1 MKYIDLSKLQTSPYS
16 AITNVVALDENGDI
30 IKAEN
35 INIENELTDYPTTE
49 EVNATLENYVT
60 KEELQNDYN
69 VIGEL
74 IPQPQLTGTTATA
87 DSKQYVYCGD
97 KTDRTNVVSQ
107 IFNNSKGANSYS
119 LAVTSWGKYQSN
131 GSSLLYFDMA
141 TSTTA
146 GMMSAD
152 MYNKLMNLNSGDTAT
167 KVVWGESSNI
177 NSYTT
182 AGVYDISGERRNAND
197 NLPILN
203 SNPGHTISARLY
215 VLDSSING
223 TGVDTDKCITQVLM
237 LSNRVGGDGNLYVR
251 TGRGSSIS
259 NLSWEQWGTLQ
270 QNINVGTITSYDNLI
285 DNGIYS
291 GVYTNGSTIFDTF
304 VMVVINNYAVAGQVG
319 AERTVSQFLYVTHID
334 GSVEFLRR
342 ASLISQYDGSL
353 RWYKWKGLFN
363 DSQYIYNL
371 PTAPD
376 MGKITKQVIYY
387 EHTDFTVPSGA
398 LNNLF
403 YNHIKNLISSNSYKV
418 EVFAEMAEYNSYN
431 NTSGLIGKIIA
442 EIYCYDSSYNFKKF
456 QKIWVNGNKGVK
468 IIQDLDIQ

>member
-1 MKYIDLSKLQTSPYS
+1 MKYIDLSKLPTSPYS
-16 AITNVVALDENGDI
+16 AITNVVALDSNGDI

-35 INIENELTDYPTTE
+35 INIENELTDYPTKE
-49 EVNATLENYVT
+49 EVNETLENYAT
-60 KEELQNDYN
+60 IERMENDFQ
-69 VIGEL
+69 VFGEFVDMAMPT
-74 IPQPQLTGTTATA
+74 PQPTGTTATA
-87 DSKQYVYCGD
+87 DSKKYVYCGD
-97 KTDRTNVVSQ
+97 GLTRV
-107 IFNNSKGANSYS
+107 FNNFSIEQQPTVVNFYKNNWGDNTNHLTQLLSASS
-119 LAVTSWGKYQSN
+119 SRAGVMTSE
-131 GSSLLYFDMA
+131 
-141 TSTTA
+141 
-146 GMMSAD
+146 

-167 KVVWGESSNI
+167 KVIWGESSNI

-304 VMVVINNYAVAGQVG
+304 VMVVINNYAVASQVG
-319 AERTVSQFLYVTHID
+319 TERTVSQFLYVTHID

-342 ASLISQYDGSL
+342 ASLISQYDGGL

-371 PTAPD
+371 PTAPN
-376 MGKITKQVIYY
+376 MQNITKQVLYY
-387 EHTDFTVPSGA
+387 ENTNFTVPSGT

-403 YNHIKNLISSNSYKV
+403 YNHIRNLISSNSYKV
-418 EVFAEMAEYNSYN
+418 EVFAETTGYNSYN
-431 NTSGLIGKIIA
+431 STNGLVERIFA
-442 EIYCYDSSYNFKKF
+442 DIYCYDSSFDLKKI